1 MSQPSRRSFISTT
14 GKVALAGSSG
24 IFAANNTNDM
34 GAGSFFIHH
43 VFFWLKNPS
52 SAEDKA
58 KLVEG
63 LNKLSKVKTIKSF
76 HIGQHAGTTRPVIEK
91 SYSVS
96 WMLTFD
102 SLETEEEYQKDPI
115 HLNFIKENE
124 ALWEKVVVYDSVPV
138 A

>member
-1 MSQPSRRSFISTT
+1 
-14 GKVALAGSSG
+14 
-24 IFAANNTNDM
+24 
-34 GAGSFFIHH
+34 
-43 VFFWLKNPS
+43 
-52 SAEDKA
+52 
-58 KLVEG
+58 
-63 LNKLSKVKTIKSF
+63 F